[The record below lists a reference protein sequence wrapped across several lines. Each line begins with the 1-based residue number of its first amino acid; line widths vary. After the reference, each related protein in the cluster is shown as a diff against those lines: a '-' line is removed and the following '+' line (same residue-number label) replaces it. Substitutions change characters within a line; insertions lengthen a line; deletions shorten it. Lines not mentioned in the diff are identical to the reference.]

1 MQIAVCVLC
10 ALSQWLSGGTTLWLA
25 WLSSLYWFWCHRHS
39 NWSHRSERS
48 QRRTLPRAIA
58 FMRFQAN
65 PGLRFMRFIPMTSG
79 RNHLIQRK
87 NHSLMRI
94 QDGCF
99 RRKLPV
105 ALTAVL
111 TALRKGSC
119 NQGFSATH
127 PPFMRF
133 QANPG
138 LRFMRFIPMTSGRN
152 HLIQTQKKAGIH

>member
-10 ALSQWLSGGTTLWLA
+10 TLSQWLSGGTTL
-25 WLSSLYWFWCHRHS
+25 FK
-39 NWSHRSERS
+39 
-48 QRRTLPRAIA
+48 
-58 FMRFQAN
+58 
-65 PGLRFMRFIPMTSG
+65 
-79 RNHLIQRK
+79 RK
-87 NHSLMRI
+87 IHSLMRI

-138 LRFMRFIPMTSGRN
+138 LRFMRFYPNGFRAEPPYSN
-152 HLIQTQKKAGIH
+152 AKKRQGYTEVHTCLSCRFLTKSISQGKPYLLLLCHNQRLEYQIR